1 MPSFKDTEGRVWTL
15 RITVAAIR
23 RIKDIAGIDLGDFSV
38 FGEGGPFSDL
48 GSDSCRLVEIVYA
61 AVKPE
66 ADIIGVTMEKF
77 MESLYPATAM
87 RFALLVLND
96 CLGDRCVGFHIHAR
110 CGCGLKT
117 QRRRVIEPRNTLES
131 RAVGLS
137 PGSSGSGNARRRY
150 RVYLW
155 FYSCPYGGRGDS

>member
-66 ADIIGVTMEKF
+66 ADILGVTMEKF
-77 MESLYPATAM
+77 MESFVGETVVKASE
-87 RFALLVLND
+87 ALLESLAD
-96 CLGDRCVGFHIHAR
+96 FFPGSQ
-110 CGCGLKT
+110 GLLI
-117 QRRRVIEPRNTLES
+117 RRALELSGKAKEDADAQLRRFVEETLEK
-131 RAVGLS
+131 A
-137 PGSSGSGNARRRY
+137 SGRQ
-150 RVYLW
+150 
-155 FYSCPYGGRGDS
+155 

>member
-1 MPSFKDTEGRVWTL
+1 MPSFKDTEGRIWTL

-66 ADIIGVTMEKF
+66 ADVLGVTMEKF
-77 MESLYPATAM
+77 MESFVGETVVKASE
-87 RFALLVLND
+87 ALLESLAD
-96 CLGDRCVGFHIHAR
+96 FFPGSQ
-110 CGCGLKT
+110 GLLI
-117 QRRRVIEPRNTLES
+117 RRALELSGKAKEDADAQLRRFVEETLEK
-131 RAVGLS
+131 A
-137 PGSSGSGNARRRY
+137 SGRQ
-150 RVYLW
+150 
-155 FYSCPYGGRGDS
+155 

>member
-66 ADIIGVTMEKF
+66 ADILGVTMEKV
-77 MESLYPATAM
+77 MESFVGESVVKASE
-87 RFALLVLND
+87 ALLESLAD
-96 CLGDRCVGFHIHAR
+96 FFPGSQ
-110 CGCGLKT
+110 GLLI
-117 QRRRVIEPRNTLES
+117 RRALELSGKAKEDADAQLRRFVEETLEK
-131 RAVGLS
+131 A
-137 PGSSGSGNARRRY
+137 SGRQ
-150 RVYLW
+150 
-155 FYSCPYGGRGDS
+155 

>member
-23 RIKDIAGIDLGDFSV
+23 RIKEIAGIDLGDFSV

-66 ADIIGVTMEKF
+66 ADVLGVTMEKF
-77 MESLYPATAM
+77 MESFVGETVVKASE
-87 RFALLVLND
+87 ALLESLAD
-96 CLGDRCVGFHIHAR
+96 FFPGSQ
-110 CGCGLKT
+110 GLLI
-117 QRRRVIEPRNTLES
+117 RRALELSGKAKEDADAQLRRFVEETLEK
-131 RAVGLS
+131 A
-137 PGSSGSGNARRRY
+137 SGRQ
-150 RVYLW
+150 
-155 FYSCPYGGRGDS
+155 

>member
-1 MPSFKDTEGRVWTL
+1 MAATTKGEDKMPSFKDTEGRVWTL

-66 ADIIGVTMEKF
+66 ADVLGVTMEKF
-77 MESLYPATAM
+77 MESFVGETVVKASE
-87 RFALLVLND
+87 ALLESLAD
-96 CLGDRCVGFHIHAR
+96 FFPGSQ
-110 CGCGLKT
+110 GLLI
-117 QRRRVIEPRNTLES
+117 RRALELSGKAKEDADAQLRRFVEETLEK
-131 RAVGLS
+131 A
-137 PGSSGSGNARRRY
+137 SGRR
-150 RVYLW
+150 
-155 FYSCPYGGRGDS
+155 

>member
-1 MPSFKDTEGRVWTL
+1 MPSFKDTEGRVWNL

-66 ADIIGVTMEKF
+66 ADILGVTMEKF
-77 MESLYPATAM
+77 MESFVGETVVKASE
-87 RFALLVLND
+87 ALL
-96 CLGDRCVGFHIHAR
+96 
-110 CGCGLKT
+110 
-117 QRRRVIEPRNTLES
+117 ES
-131 RAVGLS
+131 LADFF
-137 PGSSGSGNARRRY
+137 PGSQGLLIRRALELSGKAKEDADAQLRRY
-150 RVYLW
+150 VEEALEKA
-155 FYSCPYGGRGDS
+155 SGRR

>member
-66 ADIIGVTMEKF
+66 ADILGVNMEKF
-77 MESLYPATAM
+77 MESFVGETVVKASE
-87 RFALLVLND
+87 ALLESLAD
-96 CLGDRCVGFHIHAR
+96 FFPGSQ
-110 CGCGLKT
+110 GLLI
-117 QRRRVIEPRNTLES
+117 RRALELSGKAKEDADAQLRRFVEETLEK
-131 RAVGLS
+131 A
-137 PGSSGSGNARRRY
+137 SGRR
-150 RVYLW
+150 
-155 FYSCPYGGRGDS
+155 

>member
-77 MESLYPATAM
+77 MESFVGETVVKASE
-87 RFALLVLND
+87 ALL
-96 CLGDRCVGFHIHAR
+96 
-110 CGCGLKT
+110 
-117 QRRRVIEPRNTLES
+117 ES
-131 RAVGLS
+131 LADFF
-137 PGSSGSGNARRRY
+137 PGSQGLLIRRALELSGKAKEDADAQLRRFVEEALEKASGRQ
-150 RVYLW
+150 
-155 FYSCPYGGRGDS
+155 

>member
-1 MPSFKDTEGRVWTL
+1 MPSFKDTEGRIWTL

-66 ADIIGVTMEKF
+66 ADVLGVTMEKF
-77 MESLYPATAM
+77 MESFVGETVVKASE
-87 RFALLVLND
+87 ALL
-96 CLGDRCVGFHIHAR
+96 
-110 CGCGLKT
+110 
-117 QRRRVIEPRNTLES
+117 ES
-131 RAVGLS
+131 LADFF
-137 PGSSGSGNARRRY
+137 PGSQGLLIRRALELSGKAKEDADAQLRRFVEEALEKASGRR
-150 RVYLW
+150 
-155 FYSCPYGGRGDS
+155 

>member
-1 MPSFKDTEGRVWTL
+1 MPSFKDTEGRIWTL

-66 ADIIGVTMEKF
+66 ADVLGVTMEKF
-77 MESLYPATAM
+77 MESFVGETVVKASE
-87 RFALLVLND
+87 ALL
-96 CLGDRCVGFHIHAR
+96 
-110 CGCGLKT
+110 
-117 QRRRVIEPRNTLES
+117 ES
-131 RAVGLS
+131 LADFF
-137 PGSSGSGNARRRY
+137 PGSQGLLIRRALELSGKAKEDADAQLRRFVEEALEKASGRQ
-150 RVYLW
+150 
-155 FYSCPYGGRGDS
+155 

>member
-1 MPSFKDTEGRVWTL
+1 MPSFKDTEGRIWTL

-66 ADIIGVTMEKF
+66 ADVLGITMEKF
-77 MESLYPATAM
+77 MESFVGETVVKASE
-87 RFALLVLND
+87 ALL
-96 CLGDRCVGFHIHAR
+96 
-110 CGCGLKT
+110 
-117 QRRRVIEPRNTLES
+117 ES
-131 RAVGLS
+131 LADFF
-137 PGSSGSGNARRRY
+137 PGSQGLLIRRALELSGKAKEDADAQLRRFVEEALEKASGRR
-150 RVYLW
+150 
-155 FYSCPYGGRGDS
+155 

>member
-66 ADIIGVTMEKF
+66 ADILGVTMEKF
-77 MESLYPATAM
+77 MESFAGETVVKASE
-87 RFALLVLND
+87 ALLESLAD
-96 CLGDRCVGFHIHAR
+96 FFPGSQ
-110 CGCGLKT
+110 GLLI
-117 QRRRVIEPRNTLES
+117 RRALELSGKAKEDADAQLRRFVEETLEK
-131 RAVGLS
+131 A
-137 PGSSGSGNARRRY
+137 SGRR
-150 RVYLW
+150 
-155 FYSCPYGGRGDS
+155 

>member
-66 ADIIGVTMEKF
+66 ADVLGVTMEKF
-77 MESLYPATAM
+77 MESFVGETVVKASE
-87 RFALLVLND
+87 ALLESLAD
-96 CLGDRCVGFHIHAR
+96 FFPGSQ
-110 CGCGLKT
+110 GLLI
-117 QRRRVIEPRNTLES
+117 RRALELSGKAKEDADAQLRRFVEETLEKT
-131 RAVGLS
+131 
-137 PGSSGSGNARRRY
+137 SGRQ
-150 RVYLW
+150 
-155 FYSCPYGGRGDS
+155 

>member
-66 ADIIGVTMEKF
+66 AEP
-77 MESLYPATAM
+77 LL
-87 RFALLVLND
+87 ALAKQL
-96 CLGDRCVGFHIHAR
+96 
-110 CGCGLKT
+110 
-117 QRRRVIEPRNTLES
+117 QE
-131 RAVGLS
+131 AVK
-137 PGSSGSGNARRRY
+137 
-150 RVYLW
+150 
-155 FYSCPYGGRGDS
+155 

>member
-48 GSDSCRLVEIVYA
+48 GSDSCRFVEIVYA

-77 MESLYPATAM
+77 MESFVGETVVKASE
-87 RFALLVLND
+87 ALLESLAD
-96 CLGDRCVGFHIHAR
+96 FFPGSQ
-110 CGCGLKT
+110 GLLI
-117 QRRRVIEPRNTLES
+117 RRALELSGKAKEDADAQLRRFVEETLEK
-131 RAVGLS
+131 A
-137 PGSSGSGNARRRY
+137 SGRQ
-150 RVYLW
+150 
-155 FYSCPYGGRGDS
+155 

>member
-1 MPSFKDTEGRVWTL
+1 MPSFKDTEGRIWTL

-66 ADIIGVTMEKF
+66 ADILGVTMEKF
-77 MESLYPATAM
+77 MESFVGETVVKASE
-87 RFALLVLND
+87 ALL
-96 CLGDRCVGFHIHAR
+96 
-110 CGCGLKT
+110 
-117 QRRRVIEPRNTLES
+117 ES
-131 RAVGLS
+131 LADFF
-137 PGSSGSGNARRRY
+137 PGSQGLLIRRALELSGKAKEDADAQLRRFVEETLGKASGRQ
-150 RVYLW
+150 
-155 FYSCPYGGRGDS
+155 

>member
-1 MPSFKDTEGRVWTL
+1 MPSFKDTEGRVWNL

-66 ADIIGVTMEKF
+66 ADILGVTMEKF
-77 MESLYPATAM
+77 MESFVGETVVKASE
-87 RFALLVLND
+87 ALL
-96 CLGDRCVGFHIHAR
+96 
-110 CGCGLKT
+110 
-117 QRRRVIEPRNTLES
+117 ES
-131 RAVGLS
+131 LADFF
-137 PGSSGSGNARRRY
+137 PGSQGLLIRRALELSGKAKEDADAQLRRFVEEALEKASGRQ
-150 RVYLW
+150 
-155 FYSCPYGGRGDS
+155 

>member
-66 ADIIGVTMEKF
+66 ADVLGVTMEKF
-77 MESLYPATAM
+77 MESFVGETVVKASE
-87 RFALLVLND
+87 ALLESLAD
-96 CLGDRCVGFHIHAR
+96 FFPGSQ
-110 CGCGLKT
+110 GLLI
-117 QRRRVIEPRNTLES
+117 RRALELSGKAKEDADAQLRRFVEETLEK
-131 RAVGLS
+131 A
-137 PGSSGSGNARRRY
+137 SGRQ
-150 RVYLW
+150 
-155 FYSCPYGGRGDS
+155 

>member
-1 MPSFKDTEGRVWTL
+1 MPSFKETEGRVWTL

-66 ADIIGVTMEKF
+66 ADILGVTMEKF
-77 MESLYPATAM
+77 MESFVGETVVKASE
-87 RFALLVLND
+87 ALLESLAD
-96 CLGDRCVGFHIHAR
+96 FFPGSQ
-110 CGCGLKT
+110 GLLI
-117 QRRRVIEPRNTLES
+117 RRALELSGKAKEDADAQLRRFVEETLEK
-131 RAVGLS
+131 A
-137 PGSSGSGNARRRY
+137 SGRQ
-150 RVYLW
+150 
-155 FYSCPYGGRGDS
+155 

>member
-1 MPSFKDTEGRVWTL
+1 MPSFKDTEGRVWNL

-66 ADIIGVTMEKF
+66 ADVLGVTMEKF
-77 MESLYPATAM
+77 MESFVGETVVKASE
-87 RFALLVLND
+87 ALL
-96 CLGDRCVGFHIHAR
+96 
-110 CGCGLKT
+110 
-117 QRRRVIEPRNTLES
+117 ES
-131 RAVGLS
+131 LADFF
-137 PGSSGSGNARRRY
+137 PGSQGLLIRRALELSGKAKEDADAQLRRY
-150 RVYLW
+150 VEEALEKA
-155 FYSCPYGGRGDS
+155 SGRR

>member
-38 FGEGGPFSDL
+38 FGEGAPFSDL

-77 MESLYPATAM
+77 MESFVGETVVKASE
-87 RFALLVLND
+87 ALLESLAD
-96 CLGDRCVGFHIHAR
+96 FFPGSQ
-110 CGCGLKT
+110 GLLI
-117 QRRRVIEPRNTLES
+117 RRALELSGKAKEDADAQLRRFVEETLEK
-131 RAVGLS
+131 A
-137 PGSSGSGNARRRY
+137 SGRQ
-150 RVYLW
+150 
-155 FYSCPYGGRGDS
+155 

>member
-1 MPSFKDTEGRVWTL
+1 MPSFKDTEGRIWTL

-66 ADIIGVTMEKF
+66 ADILGVTMEKF
-77 MESLYPATAM
+77 MESFVGETVVKASE
-87 RFALLVLND
+87 ALLESLAD
-96 CLGDRCVGFHIHAR
+96 FFPGSQ
-110 CGCGLKT
+110 GLLI
-117 QRRRVIEPRNTLES
+117 RRALELSGKAKEDADAQLRRFVEETLEK
-131 RAVGLS
+131 A
-137 PGSSGSGNARRRY
+137 SGRQ
-150 RVYLW
+150 
-155 FYSCPYGGRGDS
+155 

>member
-48 GSDSCRLVEIVYA
+48 GSDSCRLVEIIYA

-66 ADIIGVTMEKF
+66 ADILGVTMEKF
-77 MESLYPATAM
+77 MESFVGETVVKASE
-87 RFALLVLND
+87 ALLESLAD
-96 CLGDRCVGFHIHAR
+96 FFPGSQ
-110 CGCGLKT
+110 GLLI
-117 QRRRVIEPRNTLES
+117 RRALELSGKAKEDADAQLRRFVEETLEK
-131 RAVGLS
+131 A
-137 PGSSGSGNARRRY
+137 SGRQ
-150 RVYLW
+150 
-155 FYSCPYGGRGDS
+155 

>member
-66 ADIIGVTMEKF
+66 ADILGVTMEKF
-77 MESLYPATAM
+77 MESFVGETVVKASEAFLESLADFFPGSQGLLIRRALELSGKAKEDADAQLR
-87 RFALLVLND
+87 RFV
-96 CLGDRCVGFHIHAR
+96 
-110 CGCGLKT
+110 
-117 QRRRVIEPRNTLES
+117 EETLEK
-131 RAVGLS
+131 A
-137 PGSSGSGNARRRY
+137 SGRQ
-150 RVYLW
+150 
-155 FYSCPYGGRGDS
+155 

>member
-38 FGEGGPFSDL
+38 FGEDGPFSDL

-66 ADIIGVTMEKF
+66 ADILGVTMEKF
-77 MESLYPATAM
+77 MESFVGETVVKASE
-87 RFALLVLND
+87 ALLESLAD
-96 CLGDRCVGFHIHAR
+96 FFPGSQ
-110 CGCGLKT
+110 GLLI
-117 QRRRVIEPRNTLES
+117 RRALELSGKAKEDADAQLRRFVEETLEK
-131 RAVGLS
+131 A
-137 PGSSGSGNARRRY
+137 SGRQ
-150 RVYLW
+150 
-155 FYSCPYGGRGDS
+155 

>member
-1 MPSFKDTEGRVWTL
+1 MPSFKDTEGRVWAL

-66 ADIIGVTMEKF
+66 ADVLGVTMEKF
-77 MESLYPATAM
+77 MESFVGETVVKASE
-87 RFALLVLND
+87 ALLESLAD
-96 CLGDRCVGFHIHAR
+96 FFPGSQ
-110 CGCGLKT
+110 GLLI
-117 QRRRVIEPRNTLES
+117 RRALELSGKAKEDADAQLRRFVEETLEK
-131 RAVGLS
+131 A
-137 PGSSGSGNARRRY
+137 SGRQ
-150 RVYLW
+150 
-155 FYSCPYGGRGDS
+155 